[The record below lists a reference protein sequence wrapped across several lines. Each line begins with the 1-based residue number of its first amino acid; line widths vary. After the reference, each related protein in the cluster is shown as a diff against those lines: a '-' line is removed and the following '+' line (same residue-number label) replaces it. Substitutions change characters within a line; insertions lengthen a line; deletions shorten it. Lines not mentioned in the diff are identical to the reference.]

1 MHQLTAFGG
10 LHGAVPF
17 QQAIVQSPGLFD
29 APSSFQQ
36 QQIFEKF
43 LSLLKVKTI
52 AEARK
57 LPASSLI
64 EANSLQIIK
73 SDYGTYTYGI
83 VHDGRFVPAS
93 AGRLLRQ
100 GWFAKDVK
108 LIVSHTAQEGLFF
121 TNSSIRNEPELKDA
135 IHRIFPAISP
145 NNTEYIVNVLYP
157 PVFDGS
163 YGYKN
168 QFERQSLFISD
179 FGFT

>member
-17 QQAIVQSPGLFD
+17 QQAIIQSPGLFD
-29 APSSFQQ
+29 VPSSFQQ

-64 EANSLQIIK
+64 AANSIQIGQ

-100 GWFAKDVK
+100 GWFDKDVK
-108 LIVSHTAQEGLFF
+108 LIVAHNLREGFIF
-121 TNSSIRNEPELKDA
+121 TDPTITNEPELKDA
-135 IHRIFPAISP
+135 IQRIFPAISP
-145 NNTEYIVNVLYP
+145 TNTEYILNVLYP

-163 YGYKN
+163 NGYKT
-168 QFERQSLFISD
+168 QFERQALFISD
-179 FGFT
+179 LGFT